1 MTGRFEI
8 DMNEVQ
14 RREMSIESIAAR
26 AAALR
31 QLHSGPNILVLPNA
45 WDAASARAFE
55 KAGFPAIATT
65 SGGVANALGFED
77 HEGAP
82 AAEMSAAASRIA
94 HAVDIPVTVDFEA
107 GYGRAA
113 AEIAHALIASGA
125 AGCNLEDS
133 DHQGGAG
140 LVDAERQAEHLAAV
154 KAALRAEGA
163 ELVLNA
169 RVDVFVQRIGTPE
182 EQLAEG
188 LRRARLYH
196 EAGADCIYPILLSD
210 EAMIAEFVRAVG
222 VVNVNIRRGGSLS
235 VECAAALGVRRVT
248 YATSIFREAM
258 TFVEG
263 VAGDVRAM
271 TVAAHG
277 R

>member
-1 MTGRFEI
+1 MNADLPHAMT
-8 DMNEVQ
+8 
-14 RREMSIESIAAR
+14 IETVAAR
-26 AAALR
+26 ADALR
-31 QLHSGPNILVLPNA
+31 RLHAGPNILILPNA
-45 WDAASARAFE
+45 WDAASARVFE

-82 AAEMSAAASRIA
+82 ADEMSAAASRIA

-107 GYGRAA
+107 GYGRPA

-133 DHQGGAG
+133 DHQGGTG

-154 KAALRAEGA
+154 KAALHAEGA
-163 ELVLNA
+163 DLVLNA
-169 RVDVFVQRIGTPE
+169 RVDTFVQRIGTPE

-222 VVNVNIRRGGSLS
+222 VVNVNIRRGGPLS
-235 VECAAALGVRRVT
+235 IERAAAIGVRRAT

-263 VAGDVRAM
+263 IAGDIRTM
-271 TVAAHG
+271 TLAAHG

>member
-1 MTGRFEI
+1 
-8 DMNEVQ
+8 MNEDLPNEITV
-14 RREMSIESIAAR
+14 ETVAAR

-31 QLHSGPNILVLPNA
+31 QLHTGPDILVLPNA
-45 WDAASARAFE
+45 WDAASARAFA

-82 AAEMSAAASRIA
+82 ESEMSAAASRIA
-94 HAVDIPVTVDFEA
+94 HAVDVPVTVDFEA
-107 GYGRAA
+107 GYGRPA
-113 AEIAHALIASGA
+113 AEIARALIASGA

-133 DHQGGAG
+133 DLQGGSG
-140 LVDAERQAEHLAAV
+140 LVDAERQAEHLASV

-163 ELVLNA
+163 DLVLNA
-169 RVDVFVQRIGTPE
+169 RVDVFIQRIGTPE
-182 EQLAEG
+182 EQLTDG
-188 LRRARLYH
+188 LRRARLYR

-210 EAMIAEFVRAVG
+210 EAMITEFVRAVD
-222 VVNVNIRRGGSLS
+222 VVNLNIRRGGSLS
-235 VECAAALGVRRVT
+235 IERAAALGVRRLT
-248 YATSIFREAM
+248 YATSIFREMM

-263 VAGDVRAM
+263 VAGDIRAM